1 MSGSRSGNSVR
12 STSLQL
18 GLFALAVLVSGA
30 VVIAYPVPEPQE
42 EDESPEKNFVFVEAF
57 IINEDVGGTSEELPA
72 AGVDLTFFEW
82 SSRGVTT
89 KIAETARTNQSGVA
103 LVKLESGTFD
113 VQVADWTTETI
124 EVFQNSTLSITRFL
138 IEALPSGISVLAL
151 TGAWEIA
158 PSDLVEA
165 TFTNEGERPVHLHAV
180 TFNGVELFS
189 FVCEVA
195 LQSGENQDVEEDYL
209 IIGGEDCD
217 VEQEIQ
223 PFQEWRDSFRVPS
236 GISIPWRLAR
246 ESVNILLSIS
256 YTEVML
262 DPR

>member
-1 MSGSRSGNSVR
+1 MSGSKSGSSVR

-42 EDESPEKNFVFVEAF
+42 EDESPENFVFVEAF
-57 IINEDVGGTSEELPA
+57 IVNEDVGGTSEESPA

-82 SSRGVTT
+82 SSSGVTS

-103 LVKLESGTFD
+103 MVKLESGTFD
-113 VQVADWTTETI
+113 VQIADWTTETI

-158 PSDLVEA
+158 PSDLIEA

-189 FVCEVA
+189 FQCEVA
-195 LQSGENQDVEEDYL
+195 RQIAENQNAEEAYL
-209 IIGGEDCD
+209 AIAAEDCD

>member
-1 MSGSRSGNSVR
+1 MSTSKSRSSVR

-30 VVIAYPVPEPQE
+30 VVFTYPQPEPPE
-42 EDESPEKNFVFVEAF
+42 EEGSPENFVFVEAF
-57 IINEDVGGTSEELPA
+57 IVNEDVGGTSEESPA

-82 SSRGVTT
+82 SSTGVTT
-89 KIAETARTNQSGVA
+89 KIAKTATTNQSGVA
-103 LVKLESGTFD
+103 MVRLESGTFD

-124 EVFQNSTLSITRFL
+124 EVVQNSTLTIRRYL

-151 TGAWEIA
+151 TGNWEIA
-158 PSDLVEA
+158 TSDLVEA
-165 TFTNEGERPVHLHAV
+165 TFTNEKERAVHLHTV

-189 FVCEVA
+189 YQCEVA
-195 LQSGENQDVEEDYL
+195 EQSAQNQNAEEAYL
-209 IIGGEDCD
+209 AIAAAECD
-217 VEQEIQ
+217 VERDIQ

-262 DPR
+262 DPS

>member
-1 MSGSRSGNSVR
+1 M
-12 STSLQL
+12 
-18 GLFALAVLVSGA
+18 
-30 VVIAYPVPEPQE
+30 
-42 EDESPEKNFVFVEAF
+42 AF
-57 IINEDVGGTSEELPA
+57 IVNEDVGGTSEESPA

-165 TFTNEGERPVHLHAV
+165 TFTNEGERPVHLHTV
-180 TFNGVELFS
+180 TFNGQELFS
-189 FVCEVA
+189 FQCEVA
-195 LQSGENQDVEEDYL
+195 RQIAEPGYEDYL
-209 IIGGEDCD
+209 GIAGEDCD
-217 VEQEIQ
+217 VERDIQ
-223 PFQEWRDSFRVPS
+223 PFQQWRDSFRVPS

>member
-1 MSGSRSGNSVR
+1 MSGSKPRSSVR

-30 VVIAYPVPEPQE
+30 VVLAYPAPEPQE
-42 EDESPEKNFVFVEAF
+42 EDETPENFVFVEAF
-57 IINEDVGGTSEELPA
+57 IVNEDVSGTSEESPA
-72 AGVDLTFFEW
+72 AGVDLTFLEW

-103 LVKLESGTFD
+103 MVKLESGTFD

-124 EVFQNSTLSITRFL
+124 EVFQNSTLTIRRYL

-158 PSDLVEA
+158 TSDLVEA
-165 TFTNEGERPVHLHAV
+165 IFINEEERPVHLHTV
-180 TFNGVELFS
+180 TFNGQELFS
-189 FVCEVA
+189 FQCEVA
-195 LQSGENQDVEEDYL
+195 RQIADEQNAEEAYL
-209 IIGGEDCD
+209 AIAAEDCN
-217 VEQEIQ
+217 VERDIQ
-223 PFQEWRDSFRVPS
+223 PFQTWTDSFRVPS

-256 YTEVML
+256 FTEVML

>member
-1 MSGSRSGNSVR
+1 MSGSKSGNSVR

-42 EDESPEKNFVFVEAF
+42 EDESPENFVFVEAF
-57 IINEDVGGTSEELPA
+57 IVNEDVGGTSEESPA

-82 SSRGVTT
+82 SPSGVTS

-103 LVKLESGTFD
+103 MVKLESGTFD

-189 FVCEVA
+189 FQCEVA
-195 LQSGENQDVEEDYL
+195 RQIAQNQNAEEAYL
-209 IIGGEDCD
+209 AIVAEDCD
-217 VEQEIQ
+217 VEREIQ
-223 PFQEWRDSFRVPS
+223 PFQEWRDSFR
-236 GISIPWRLAR
+236 
-246 ESVNILLSIS
+246 
-256 YTEVML
+256 
-262 DPR
+262 

>member
-1 MSGSRSGNSVR
+1 MSGSKSGSSVR

-42 EDESPEKNFVFVEAF
+42 EDESPENFVFVEAF
-57 IINEDVGGTSEELPA
+57 IVNEDVGGTSEESPA

-82 SSRGVTT
+82 SSSGVTS
-89 KIAETARTNQSGVA
+89 KIAEIARTNQSGVA
-103 LVKLESGTFD
+103 MVKLESGTFD

-124 EVFQNSTLSITRFL
+124 EVFQNSTLSIRRFL

-165 TFTNEGERPVHLHAV
+165 TFSNEGERPVHLHAV

-189 FVCEVA
+189 FQCEVA
-195 LQSGENQDVEEDYL
+195 RQIAENQNAEEAYL
-209 IIGGEDCD
+209 AIAAEDCD
-217 VEQEIQ
+217 VEREIQ

>member
-1 MSGSRSGNSVR
+1 MSGSKSGSSVR

-42 EDESPEKNFVFVEAF
+42 EDESPENFVFVEAF
-57 IINEDVGGTSEELPA
+57 IVNEDVGGTSEEFPA

-82 SSRGVTT
+82 SSRGVTS

-124 EVFQNSTLSITRFL
+124 EVFQNSTLNITRFL

-158 PSDLVEA
+158 PSDLIEA
-165 TFTNEGERPVHLHAV
+165 TFTNEGEMPVHLHAV
-180 TFNGVELFS
+180 AFNGVELFS
-189 FVCEVA
+189 FQCEVA
-195 LQSGENQDVEEDYL
+195 LQSAENQDAEDAYL
-209 IIGGEDCD
+209 GIGAQDCD

-246 ESVNILLSIS
+246 ESVTILLSIS